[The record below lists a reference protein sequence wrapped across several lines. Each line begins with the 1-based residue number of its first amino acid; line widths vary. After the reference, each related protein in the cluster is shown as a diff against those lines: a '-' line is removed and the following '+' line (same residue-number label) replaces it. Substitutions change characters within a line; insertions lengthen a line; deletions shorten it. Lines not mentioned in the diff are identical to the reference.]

1 MLLNTARKDRLVQEI
16 SSHSIRYNFSFQNAV
31 FLYTLLGY
39 VCKSVKISGID
50 HDVSGSGIH
59 ANSMKA
65 LVTDMMQE
73 SAQLYVQ
80 LSGAKGY
87 RMSHIGG
94 RGIMDSR
101 PFQILRVLTKCFTPR
116 LQKAF

>member
-1 MLLNTARKDRLVQEI
+1 M
-16 SSHSIRYNFSFQNAV
+16 
-31 FLYTLLGY
+31 
-39 VCKSVKISGID
+39 CKSTKVSDID

-73 SAQLYVQ
+73 AAQLYVQ

-101 PFQILRVLTKCFTPR
+101 PFQILKVLTKCFTLR
-116 LQKAF
+116 LLKES

>member
-1 MLLNTARKDRLVQEI
+1 
-16 SSHSIRYNFSFQNAV
+16 
-31 FLYTLLGY
+31 
-39 VCKSVKISGID
+39 
-50 HDVSGSGIH
+50 
-59 ANSMKA
+59 MKA

-101 PFQILRVLTKCFTPR
+101 PFQIFEGSNEMLYTQIAEGILKDMKKKENGKI
-116 LQKAF
+116 LLNI

>member
-1 MLLNTARKDRLVQEI
+1 MLRSGTI
-16 SSHSIRYNFSFQNAV
+16 SAFQNAV

-65 LVTDMMQE
+65 LVTDMIRE

-87 RMSHIGG
+87 RMSHIGDVVLWTAV
-94 RGIMDSR
+94 RSR
-101 PFQILRVLTKCFTPR
+101 FFEGSNEMLYTPDCR
-116 LQKAF
+116 RHSERYEEKKRKTWLSI